1 MMSNEVEDLKIESG
15 SLAQRVSDDPG
26 DMVPWLHYK
35 EAGTLAVAERRNIT
49 FRSIPTGQ
57 LFRALMDGRYMQG
70 THDYPSAARSI
81 ALNLREFCDE
91 ELFYPDMIADAARKA
106 ADHIKTADEFATGLK
121 DQLAAA
127 QKREREKDLEIDR
140 LHSVLNT
147 PETEDF
153 YAGIELEAAHQRE
166 RWGSDHDA
174 GKGHADW
181 FWLIGYLAGKCLNAA
196 IANDREKA
204 LHHTISTAAAL
215 ANWHRAIK
223 GFGNMRPGIKPP
235 VG

>member
-15 SLAQRVSDDPG
+15 HVAQSIPDDPG
-26 DMVPWLHYK
+26 DAISWLHH
-35 EAGTLAVAERRNIT
+35 EDAGALAVEEKRNIT
-49 FRSIPTGQ
+49 FRSIPTGT
-57 LFRALMDGRYMQG
+57 LFCALMDGRYIEGM
-70 THDYPSAARSI
+70 HDYPSAARSI
-81 ALNLREFCDE
+81 ALNLRQFCDE
-91 ELFYPDMIADAARKA
+91 ESFYPDMIADAARKA
-106 ADHIKTADEFATGLK
+106 ADHIKTVDECSTGLRE
-121 DQLAAA
+121 QLAAA

-181 FWLIGYLAGKCLNAA
+181 FWLVGYLAGKCLTAA

-204 LHHTISTAAAL
+204 LHHTISTAAVL
-215 ANWHRAIK
+215 ADWHRAIK
-223 GFGNMRPGIKPP
+223 GFGNMRPGIQPP